1 MINILINR
9 DLLKDFID
17 TKTYS
22 YVEFPFR
29 RCETV
34 IAFKGITDEI
44 KNIIN
49 TIDGCKLDEANN
61 VISKFTNTPISMD
74 NISDGAKT
82 AIYVYF
88 RTQVLSD
95 KEIID
100 ITNCGPNAIEY
111 ILKNY
116 SKADLT
122 LFLGHLEIPEGIT
135 CDFKLN
141 GNLMH
146 GTSEI
151 FK

>member
-9 DLLKDFID
+9 DLLKDLIT
-17 TKTYS
+17 TKGYT

-29 RCETV
+29 RYETV
-34 IAFKGITDEI
+34 IAFKGITNEI

-49 TIDGCKLDEANN
+49 TIDGCVLDETNN

-74 NISDGAKT
+74 SISDGAKT

-88 RTQVLSD
+88 RTQVFSER
-95 KEIID
+95 EIID

-116 SKADLT
+116 SEADLT
-122 LFLGHLEIPEGIT
+122 LFLGHLEIPQGIS
-135 CDFKLN
+135 CKFKLN
-141 GNLMH
+141 DSLMH
-146 GTSEI
+146 TTSEI
-151 FK
+151 FQ